1 MFLNFQFIMPEHI
14 FAAFFIG
21 FNEVMGGLWTIEEEG
36 GKRRAKLL
44 ALGSREYYQKD
55 ADLVEAAQKSLESA
69 FKTLGEEKRKIEG
82 IIFSL
87 PVSWAKG
94 ALEEGKTS
102 LLRQICQKLES
113 TPLGFV
119 TQEKVV
125 SASLAKSEGAFFN
138 FILVGVGEEVIEVAL
153 LWQGKMEGVYQVE
166 RSDNLVSDLEEG
178 LFSFERKEPFPPRIL
193 LWGFG
198 DQEAMRQRLLSYPW
212 VKPEGG
218 LFLHLPKV
226 ELFPSSFLLE
236 TLIEE
241 TASNLLEKGGLAHLE
256 AEQKEE
262 EVLQEEALPGF
273 LKNQDVAQLE
283 DFSVKKEE
291 EKAVFQ
297 KRKVDFASQKQ
308 KVLSFFTKIG
318 GFLPRLKRGPKH
330 FSWRYL
336 LPLLFLTVL
345 GLLWWFWP
353 QATVTLRVSPQFL
366 EESFTV
372 KVVPGAVLSV
382 EEGVISGE
390 EVAVTVE
397 GKKSAAT
404 SGEKK
409 VGEKATGEVTIYN
422 RTEVEE
428 TLEKGT
434 KLIAPGDLEFE
445 TEEEVKVASASAGP
459 DYTLIPGKKT
469 VKAKA
474 ADIGPEY
481 NLAKETEFKVNDFST
496 KDFIAKNESD
506 FSGGSSREVKV
517 VAEEDL
523 TSLKESLNEE
533 LLKEGREKLAKTSGE
548 GKKLINESIEE
559 KIIAED
565 YDHQIDDE
573 AEEVSLGLKLELKG
587 LVFKEED
594 LNKLIEERLK
604 PKITAGFILG
614 EEREVDFS
622 YQESDGEG
630 QVFEAKVRASL
641 YPKIDE
647 EEVKKKLKGKRPSA
661 ALDYLGF
668 LPSVEDCEIEVSPKM
683 PDFLLTLPHREE
695 RIKIEVKTNQ

>member
-1 MFLNFQFIMPEHI
+1 
-14 FAAFFIG
+14 
-21 FNEVMGGLWTIEEEG
+21 
-36 GKRRAKLL
+36 
-44 ALGSREYYQKD
+44 
-55 ADLVEAAQKSLESA
+55 
-69 FKTLGEEKRKIEG
+69 
-82 IIFSL
+82 
-87 PVSWAKG
+87 
-94 ALEEGKTS
+94 
-102 LLRQICQKLES
+102 
-113 TPLGFV
+113 
-119 TQEKVV
+119 
-125 SASLAKSEGAFFN
+125 
-138 FILVGVGEEVIEVAL
+138 
-153 LWQGKMEGVYQVE
+153 
-166 RSDNLVSDLEEG
+166 
-178 LFSFERKEPFPPRIL
+178 
-193 LWGFG
+193 
-198 DQEAMRQRLLSYPW
+198 
-212 VKPEGG
+212 
-218 LFLHLPKV
+218 
-226 ELFPSSFLLE
+226 
-236 TLIEE
+236 
-241 TASNLLEKGGLAHLE
+241 
-256 AEQKEE
+256 
-262 EVLQEEALPGF
+262 
-273 LKNQDVAQLE
+273 
-283 DFSVKKEE
+283 
-291 EKAVFQ
+291 
-297 KRKVDFASQKQ
+297 
-308 KVLSFFTKIG
+308 
-318 GFLPRLKRGPKH
+318 
-330 FSWRYL
+330 
-336 LPLLFLTVL
+336 
-345 GLLWWFWP
+345 
-353 QATVTLRVSPQFL
+353 
-366 EESFTV
+366 
-372 KVVPGAVLSV
+372 
-382 EEGVISGE
+382 
-390 EVAVTVE
+390 
-397 GKKSAAT
+397 
-404 SGEKK
+404 
-409 VGEKATGEVTIYN
+409 
-422 RTEVEE
+422 VEE

-565 YDHQIDDE
+565 YDHQVGDE
-573 AEEVSLGLKLELKG
+573 AEEVSLNLKLELKG

>member
-1 MFLNFQFIMPEHI
+1 MPEHI

-94 ALEEGKTS
+94 ALEESKAS

-178 LFSFERKEPFPPRIL
+178 LFSFERKEPFPPRIF

-198 DQEAMRQRLLSYPW
+198 DQETMRQRLLSYPW
-212 VKPEGG
+212 VKPEGS

-226 ELFPSSFLLE
+226 ELLPSSFLLE

-241 TASNLLEKGGLAHLE
+241 TVSNLLEKGGLAHLDVG
-256 AEQKEE
+256 QKEE
-262 EVLQEEALPGF
+262 EALPEEALPGF
-273 LKNQDVAQLE
+273 VKDQDVAQLE
-283 DFSVKKEE
+283 DFSLKEE
-291 EKAVFQ
+291 QEEVVFQ
-297 KRKVDFASQKQ
+297 KRKIDFSSQKQ
-308 KVLSFFTKIG
+308 EVLSFFTKIG
-318 GFLPRLKRGPKH
+318 GFLPRLKRGLKH

-336 LPLLFLTVL
+336 LPLLFLMVL

-353 QATVTLRVSPQFL
+353 QAVVTLRVSPQFL
-366 EESFTV
+366 EENFAV
-372 KVVPGAVLSV
+372 KVIAGATVNI
-382 EEGVISGE
+382 EEGVIPGE
-390 EVAVTVE
+390 EAVITVE
-397 GKKSAAT
+397 GEKSAAT

-428 TLEKGT
+428 TLEEGT
-434 KLIAPGDLEFE
+434 KLIASGDLEFE

-459 DYTLIPGKKT
+459 DYTLLPGKKT
-469 VKAKA
+469 VKVKA

-496 KDFIAKNESD
+496 KDFIAKNEND

-517 VAEEDL
+517 VGEEDL
-523 TSLKESLNEE
+523 TSLKESLKEE
-533 LLKEGREKLAKTSGE
+533 LLKEGREKLAKASGE

-565 YDHQIDDE
+565 YDHQVDDE
-573 AEEVSLGLKLELKG
+573 AEEVSLNLKLELKG

-604 PKITAGFILG
+604 PKITTGFILG
-614 EEREVDFS
+614 KEREVDFS

-630 QVFEAKVRASL
+630 QALEVKVRASL

-647 EEVKKKLKGKRPSA
+647 EEVKKKLKGKRPGA
-661 ALDYLGF
+661 AIDYLGL